1 MWDPWGE
8 AGQSWPHIDIVWWL
22 ELPRGIRGLVSG
34 STIWLCRTLLQAE
47 RRAVLAHELEHLRRG
62 LAGAPYRAREE
73 RTVDQLAARR
83 LITLPDLVDGLRVH
97 RDDPAQLADHLWVDG
112 PTLSTRMATLDQI
125 EVAELENALADEW
138 LWIP

>member
-1 MWDPWGE
+1 MRSRPS
-8 AGQSWPHIDIVWWL
+8 A
-22 ELPRGIRGLVSG
+22 
-34 STIWLCRTLLQAE
+34 TQAE
-47 RRAVLAHELEHLRRG
+47 RRCTLSHELLHVERG
-62 LAGAPYRAREE
+62 PLPADPVGAAREE